1 MPRKRKPRKNA
12 AERRQEDIQRRIE
25 KSEKNRSGK
34 AAGRSPDVHDGQSA
48 PQADAAPDKT
58 PQAAPKKQDRRHRE
72 IREKRRTPIQT
83 LAIRGDGER
92 RSVAFPHGMTAGALL
107 KAIRDG
113 AYMSAGTVYIAAGH
127 EMTAESDA
135 DMAYTFHG
143 GLFVRQDRP
152 DKKDRS
158 ARFLA
163 DVIDTPVVSAIVE
176 GDASDMSW
184 FVSLRTNT

>member
-1 MPRKRKPRKNA
+1 MPRKRKPRKKA

-34 AAGRSPDVHDGQSA
+34 AAGRSQDAHAGPSA
-48 PQADAAPDKT
+48 SQADAALDKT

-72 IREKRRTPIQT
+72 IRETRRTPIRT
-83 LAIRGDGER
+83 LAIRGDGDR
-92 RSVAFPHGMTAGALL
+92 RSVTFPPRMTAGALL

-127 EMTAESDA
+127 EITAESDA

-143 GLFVRQDRP
+143 GLFVRRDRP
-152 DKKDRS
+152 NKKDQS

-163 DVIDTPVVSAIVE
+163 DVIDTPVGSAIVE

-184 FVSLRTNT
+184 FVSLRTDT

>member
-1 MPRKRKPRKNA
+1 MPRKKKPKKKA

-34 AAGRSPDVHDGQSA
+34 AAGRSPDAHDGQSA

-58 PQAAPKKQDRRHRE
+58 PQAAPKKQDRRRHE
-72 IREKRRTPIQT
+72 IRETRRTPIRT

-92 RSVAFPHGMTAGALL
+92 RSVTFPPGMTAGALL
-107 KAIRDG
+107 KVIRDG
-113 AYMSAGTVYIAAGH
+113 AHMSAGTVYIAAGH
-127 EMTAESDA
+127 EITAESDA

-152 DKKDRS
+152 GKKDRS

-163 DVIDTPVVSAIVE
+163 DVIDMPVSSAIVE

-184 FVSLRTNT
+184 FVSLRTDT

>member
-1 MPRKRKPRKNA
+1 MPRKRKPRKKA

-25 KSEKNRSGK
+25 KSEKNRSDK
-34 AAGRSPDVHDGQSA
+34 AAGRSPNAHAEQSA
-48 PQADAAPDKT
+48 SQDDAALDKT

-72 IREKRRTPIQT
+72 IRETRRTPIRT

-127 EMTAESDA
+127 EITTKSDA
-135 DMAYTFHG
+135 DMAYAFHG

-152 DKKDRS
+152 NKKDQS
-158 ARFLA
+158 ARFLT

-184 FVSLRTNT
+184 FVSLRTDT